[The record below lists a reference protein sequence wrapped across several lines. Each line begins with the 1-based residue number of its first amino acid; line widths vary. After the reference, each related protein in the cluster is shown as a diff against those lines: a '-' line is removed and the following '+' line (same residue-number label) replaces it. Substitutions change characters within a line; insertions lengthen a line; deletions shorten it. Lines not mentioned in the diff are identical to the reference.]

1 MSYRRD
7 GMEMC
12 SPFDENGLLEDW
24 DVVEAIW
31 EHTLKKRLVVEPNEH
46 PILMGE
52 PAHTTREK
60 REKMVELLFEKH
72 NPPAIFPREEPV
84 PRGVRDRTRDPRSVV
99 DCGGGGT
106 TVSAVHDGYVLYT
119 GSHTT
124 PMARW
129 TPILKDFARRISP
142 PTPRFQS
149 PPSTPFNSQL
159 TPFNSTPQVRVD
171 ERRHAIAAGR
181 RCHHGH
187 RARVPRE
194 EQEDAGAAEVR
205 V

>member
-1 MSYRRD
+1 VKAGYAGEDTPKAVFPSAVGWLERGGDVEMKEAKGSKRGSKSKGAAGDAAAAAGDDGATKEYYVGDMSYRRD

-72 NPPAIFPREEPV
+72 NPPAIFLAKNPCLAAFATGRA
-84 PRGVRDRTRDPRSVV
+84 TALVV

-124 PMARW
+124 ASAW
-129 TPILKDFARRISP
+129 
-142 PTPRFQS
+142 
-149 PPSTPFNSQL
+149 
-159 TPFNSTPQVRVD
+159 
-171 ERRHAIAAGR
+171 
-181 RCHHGH
+181 
-187 RARVPRE
+187 
-194 EQEDAGAAEVR
+194 
-205 V
+205 